1 MTIEVLLIMRTIYL
15 INIAEEG
22 KKVSHQYVIPECNMA
37 DLGDR
42 ISRLNSVCEKLG
54 VSPIVCETV
63 SSEIRRVCS
72 DDHAPMQ
79 YMRWHTVAI
88 TGESPVIAG
97 WQFVAQISHGAEV
110 GNVIRN
116 LSEIEL
122 PTQYRTSP
130 PDCDHCHLARN
141 RTNTYV
147 LINNETGKYRQVG
160 SSCLRDFTGHDDP
173 HAIASFLESL
183 EALTRGLDEGD
194 FDPNRM
200 GGVSVHTLFD
210 SLKFLAIVSAII
222 RECGW
227 LGTAK
232 ARDEGGI
239 STKERA
245 IDVLI
250 SHSPS
255 AISLEDE
262 ALAQSALE
270 WGRAQ
275 AGASEYEANLRV
287 VCASQ
292 YCDWRNLGILAS
304 VIVAYQKAR
313 TQAQNDA
320 ISQHVGEI
328 GAKVTLAV
336 QVTRIAFIERQYGIT
351 AVVSMMSGEN
361 SLVWF
366 ASGGTNLEEG
376 KSYTLKGTVKAH
388 GEYHGVKQTT
398 LTRCKAI

>member
-1 MTIEVLLIMRTIYL
+1 
-15 INIAEEG
+15 
-22 KKVSHQYVIPECNMA
+22 
-37 DLGDR
+37 
-42 ISRLNSVCEKLG
+42 
-54 VSPIVCETV
+54 
-63 SSEIRRVCS
+63 
-72 DDHAPMQ
+72 
-79 YMRWHTVAI
+79 
-88 TGESPVIAG
+88 
-97 WQFVAQISHGAEV
+97 
-110 GNVIRN
+110 
-116 LSEIEL
+116 
-122 PTQYRTSP
+122 
-130 PDCDHCHLARN
+130 
-141 RTNTYV
+141 
-147 LINNETGKYRQVG
+147 
-160 SSCLRDFTGHDDP
+160 
-173 HAIASFLESL
+173 
-183 EALTRGLDEGD
+183 
-194 FDPNRM
+194 M